1 MSQSTQPPE
10 KLLVVDDERIVAED
24 LCECLMGMGFEV
36 CGPAKSGPEAV
47 ALAHEHKPDLVLMDI
62 VLQGDMDGVDA
73 AKLIRDQLS
82 IPCIF
87 LSAYSDKGVL
97 DRAKKINPLGYI
109 VKPFQEAGLRTT
121 VEVALHRVR
130 MERTVSANAEWFGTT
145 LMSIADAVVA
155 VDAAGVV
162 TFANQAAEKL
172 VGRASSAVVGH
183 SVAEVFAVV
192 DLENGGTPSGQH
204 PVAEA
209 ITSENEVRWND
220 HGSGL
225 VTAAGDVVPVEAVAS
240 PIHGKDGGIVG
251 AVLVL
256 ADITER
262 RRAEQDREKRA
273 RELELLVQARTR
285 EIQEVNTS
293 LAGEVEERKRVEE
306 ALRYRM
312 GIQQFV
318 RTVMNR
324 FLTAEPAETDS
335 AIDETLLQLGSFSGA
350 DAVFLVEFSPGV
362 RSREEEVVL
371 THEWRRDGE
380 RLSATAGGSLKMLG
394 DWARQISEGA
404 TETVLVADIGGS
416 ASEIAEARGAQTTL
430 LVPMVAASRIS
441 GFLGIDAKA
450 PTRKWSR
457 EDGGLLRMAADVLLT
472 ARRRENQA
480 QENEQLIQQLYQA
493 QKMEAIGKLSG
504 GIAHDFN
511 NMLLP
516 IIGYSD
522 LLIQKATESGLETS
536 EELAEIRRAAKRA
549 AGLTR
554 QMLTFSRKQVVQ
566 KRMIHIREH
575 LAGAEAM
582 LARIIGE
589 DFKLVTRYAEDIPPV
604 SADPGQLE
612 QVLMNLVVNAR
623 DAMPS
628 GGSIYLATAAVDSA
642 KIAVPLLGSA
652 KPEGMYIAVTVRDTG
667 VGLDP
672 AIKAKIFEP
681 FFSTKGADGTGLG
694 LSVVYGIVEQHDGGL
709 HVESREG
716 QGSAFT
722 VFLPAVDATPEMIS
736 EAAKDDEG
744 TSAIEKGKGERILL
758 IEDEAAV
765 IQFVSQALGQN
776 GYEIVTAMS
785 CAEAREAF
793 ARERGRFDMIFSD
806 AVLPDGNGV
815 TLLDEFLKAKP
826 GLPALLSS
834 GYTDKD
840 SLVELAQQRDI
851 TFLQKPY
858 SLPVLMQTVHEVA
871 AAKGMAMEL
880 T

>member
-1 MSQSTQPPE
+1 MSQSTPLPE

-73 AKLIRDQLS
+73 ARLIRDQLA

-109 VKPFQEAGLRTT
+109 VKPFQEEGLRTT

-130 MERTVSANAEWFGTT
+130 MDRAVSTNAEWFGTT

-155 VDAAGVV
+155 VDGAGVV
-162 TFANQAAEKL
+162 TFVNQAAEKL
-172 VGRASSAVVGH
+172 GGRVSSGIVGRP
-183 SVAEVFAVV
+183 VAEVFGLV
-192 DLENGGTPSGQH
+192 DLEKGGAPMGH
-204 PVAEA
+204 PVVDA
-209 ITSENEVRWND
+209 IASEKEVRWND
-220 HGSGL
+220 NRSGL
-225 VTAAGDVVPVEAVAS
+225 VTEAGDVVPVEAVAS
-240 PIHGKDGGIVG
+240 PIHGKEGGIVG
-251 AVLVL
+251 AVLIL

-262 RRAEQDREKRA
+262 RRAEQDREKRS
-273 RELELLVQARTR
+273 RELEHLVQARTR
-285 EIQEVNTS
+285 EIQKVNTS
-293 LAGEVEERKRVEE
+293 LAGEIEERKRVEE

-335 AIDETLLQLGSFSGA
+335 AIDATLSQLGSFSGA

-362 RSREEEVVL
+362 RSREDEVVL

-380 RLSATAGGSLKMLG
+380 RLSASSGGNLKMLG
-394 DWARQISEGA
+394 DWARQIGEGA
-404 TETVLVADIGGS
+404 SDTVLVADQGGAAS
-416 ASEIAEARGAQTTL
+416 AIADARGAQTTL
-430 LVPMVAASRIS
+430 LVPLVAAGRIS

-522 LLIQKATESGLETS
+522 LLIQKATEAGIETS
-536 EELAEIRRAAKRA
+536 EELSEIRRAAKRA

-566 KRMIHIREH
+566 KRVIHVREH
-575 LAGAEAM
+575 LAGAEVM

-589 DFKLVTRYAEDIPPV
+589 DFKLVTRYAEGIPPV

-623 DAMPS
+623 DAMPQ
-628 GGSIYLATAAVDSA
+628 GGSIFLATAAVDSA
-642 KIAVPLLGSA
+642 KFAVPLLGGA
-652 KPEGMYIAVTVRDTG
+652 KPEGMYVAVTVRDTG

-672 AIKAKIFEP
+672 AIKTKIFEP

-694 LSVVYGIVEQHDGGL
+694 LSVVYGIIEQHDGGL
-709 HVESREG
+709 NVESREG

-722 VFLPAVDATPEMIS
+722 VFLPAVEATPEMIS
-736 EAAKDDEG
+736 EASSSDE
-744 TSAIEKGKGERILL
+744 SPSVIEKGKGERILL
-758 IEDEAAV
+758 IEDESAV
-765 IQFVSQALGQN
+765 LQFVSQALSQN

-793 ARERGRFDMIFSD
+793 SRERGRFDMIFSD

-815 TLLDEFLKAKP
+815 MLLDEFLKVNP

-840 SLVELAQQRDI
+840 SLVELAKQRDI

-858 SLPVLMQTVHEVA
+858 SLPVLMQTVQEVA
-871 AAKGMAMEL
+871 GAKGMAMEL